1 MAASQDRFPNARAVH
16 VETRTSHP
24 VAAATKIYQGTFVGR
39 IAATGYARPLVAND
53 TFLGLAS
60 EQIDNTSGAA
70 GDLKVPLRRGT
81 CILHDVTGVTGI
93 VDETKLVYATDD
105 QTLSLAANN
114 SPVGVIEEYVSGTKC
129 QVRLFTAAELA
140 AL

>member
-1 MAASQDRFPNARAVH
+1 MAASQDRFPSARAVD
-16 VETRTSHP
+16 VETKTSHP
-24 VAAATKIYQGTFVGR
+24 VAAATKVYQGTFVGR

-53 TFLGLAS
+53 TFIGVSS

-70 GDLKVPLRRGT
+70 GDQRVPVRRGM
-81 CILHDVTGVTGI
+81 CILHEVTGVTGI

-105 QTLSLAANN
+105 QTLSLTPNN
-114 SPVGVIEEYVSGTKC
+114 SPVGVIEEYVTGTKC
-129 QVRLFTAAELA
+129 FVRTFTAAELA